1 MPLSPRFRPLA
12 VFALALAAT
21 ACHRKAERTEVA
33 RDPVRAA
40 PPAAAPAPPPA
51 PAVPPGEH
59 PLLVVDWDEE
69 GGAAAEVVGYFGG
82 AKMREV
88 RQDSAALDSLYT
100 RVLDAG
106 HRYTL
111 LVAGR
116 PGGAATVRDNDLQ
129 GCAAATATMQVQG
142 ARPSPP
148 FALATD
154 FVPPPGA
161 PMRRAATAVQLA
173 AITPLLRDALAA
185 KGAGWL
191 PGTVVEA
198 VAVPL
203 PDGHTVLVG
212 WAETREKGSDTA
224 EPPEAAAFVIAEN
237 PGTGYRAAYTW
248 TRTQPYQDDGET
260 PQSRMLV
267 DAADL
272 DGDGVPELVARSAFT
287 EAWGYVVYRRAATG
301 WAEALSASGGGC

>member
-40 PPAAAPAPPPA
+40 PPAAAPAPTPA

-111 LVAGR
+111 LSDMWTSVGMGVLSGR
-116 PGGAATVRDNDLQ
+116 PG
-129 GCAAATATMQVQG
+129 
-142 ARPSPP
+142 
-148 FALATD
+148 
-154 FVPPPGA
+154 
-161 PMRRAATAVQLA
+161 
-173 AITPLLRDALAA
+173 
-185 KGAGWL
+185 
-191 PGTVVEA
+191 
-198 VAVPL
+198 
-203 PDGHTVLVG
+203 
-212 WAETREKGSDTA
+212 
-224 EPPEAAAFVIAEN
+224 
-237 PGTGYRAAYTW
+237 
-248 TRTQPYQDDGET
+248 
-260 PQSRMLV
+260 SRYGV
-267 DAADL
+267 FWAADF
-272 DGDGVPELVARSAFT
+272 GTS
-287 EAWGYVVYRRAATG
+287 
-301 WAEALSASGGGC
+301 